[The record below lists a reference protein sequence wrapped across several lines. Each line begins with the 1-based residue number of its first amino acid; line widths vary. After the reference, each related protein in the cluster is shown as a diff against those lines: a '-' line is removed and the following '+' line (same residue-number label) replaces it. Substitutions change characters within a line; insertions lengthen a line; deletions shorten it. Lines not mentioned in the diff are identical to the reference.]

1 MASTYQMPVDVVCE
15 DGFVPECKHERG
27 GVLPIVRCEG
37 GSVSIEIREL
47 SHAIEHAGKAF
58 RRAHKSFQRMLPRG
72 ERIRYRNRQR
82 ALERSRRNNES
93 RGRG

>member
-1 MASTYQMPVDVVCE
+1 MHVQ
-15 DGFVPECKHERG
+15 G

-47 SHAIEHAGKAF
+47 SHAVEHAGKAF
-58 RRAHKSFQRMLPRG
+58 GRAHKSFQRMLPRR

-93 RGRG
+93 RVRG

>member
-15 DGFVPECKHERG
+15 DGFVPEYKHERG

-47 SHAIEHAGKAF
+47 SHAIEHA
-58 RRAHKSFQRMLPRG
+58 
-72 ERIRYRNRQR
+72 
-82 ALERSRRNNES
+82 
-93 RGRG
+93 